1 MQYSQTIKNLVAGI
15 SQQPPMLRLP
25 EQLAEQ
31 VNALSTEADGLT
43 KRPPTCLVRN
53 LVIPLTETSEPYV
66 HFAVRDQYERYM
78 MIFHEGEVSV
88 FDLEGNRK
96 SVTYDAPRSYITVDK
111 PREELKCITVGDH
124 TFIINKNV
132 EPKMTSAMTPNYWLN
147 QGALIHVKQGQYGR
161 TYEIIADGKSIAS
174 YTTPDGSSADHTK
187 QIDTTYIATQL
198 AEKCKTSGYTA
209 EVGQS
214 WLHIKGDITSLKTK
228 DGFNNQ
234 AMIGILTAVQR
245 FNLLPNTAP
254 KNYCVKVTGDPDG
267 NEAGSYYVRYDEGE
281 AVWKECARPNI
292 EAEIDPVTMPHALVR
307 EADGTFTFKTI
318 EWGQREAG
326 DEDSNPLP
334 SFIDIPFNDI
344 FFYRN
349 RLGLLS
355 GENIILSESGEYFD
369 FWMATASDVLDTDPI
384 DIPATTSEVNI
395 LYHAVTF
402 NGELYI
408 FSADKQF
415 VFSVDTVL
423 SPKNCALVEVTSF
436 HSSPKCTPKSA
447 GKNLYFTTER
457 NKYTSVKEYYNVQNI
472 ADIKNA
478 QDISNH
484 IPSYIPNSV
493 YQIISGQDENILF
506 FLTSGKRNNIYVYKY
521 LFLEEQRMQSSF
533 SRWEFDGSIVGG
545 FFYGSTLYLLTVRG
559 TLVTLEKMHFNS
571 IEPDYE
577 IEPYKAHLDRKVI
590 LPQGTFDPVYEVTKY
605 SLEDIYPDT
614 MRVGILTQEGKYIE
628 TEVDDDGV
636 FTLQG
641 DYSNENMIVGIPYEM
656 TAELS
661 PIYMKKRN
669 QNGQMTETYTNGR
682 LQIGELLMNYS
693 NTGYFEVETRFIGG
707 TTYTVRMTGKSM
719 KGYSLGDIPNETG
732 IFKIPIRAQN
742 TAVTI
747 TIRSSAP
754 LPVHLNGY
762 EWRGTFIQKTRGV

>member
-43 KRPPTCLVRN
+43 KRPPTCLVKN
-53 LVIPLTETSEPYV
+53 LNLTLTQDAEPYV

-78 MIFHEGEVSV
+78 MVFENNTVAV
-88 FDLEGNRK
+88 FDLEGNK
-96 SVTYDAPRSYITVDK
+96 KTVNFEEGNSYIAVDK
-111 PREELKCITVGDH
+111 PREELKCITVGDY
-124 TFIINKNV
+124 TFIINKNIT
-132 EPKMTSAMTPNYWLN
+132 PAMSTAKTTNYWSS

-161 TYEIIADGKSIAS
+161 TYEVTVNGKVIATH
-174 YTTPDGSSADHTK
+174 TTPDGSDKAHTA
-187 QIDTTYIATQL
+187 QIDTTYIAKQL
-198 AEKCKTSGYTA
+198 ASQCTTNGYTA
-209 EVGQS
+209 TVGQS
-214 WLHIKGDITSLKTK
+214 WFRIKGTITRLKTK

-234 AMIGILTAVQR
+234 AMIGIINTVQR
-245 FNLLPNTAP
+245 FNLLPSTAP
-254 KNYCVKVTGDPDG
+254 ANYCVKVAGDPDES
-267 NEAGSYYVRYDEGE
+267 EAGSYYVRYDESE
-281 AVWKECARPNI
+281 AVWKECAKPNI
-292 EAEIDPVTMPHALVR
+292 LNTIEPATMPHALVR

-318 EWGQREAG
+318 EWGQREIG
-326 DEDSNPLP
+326 DDDSNPLP
-334 SFIDIPFNDI
+334 SFIGTPFNEI
-344 FFYRN
+344 FFFRN
-349 RLGLLS
+349 RLGLLA
-355 GENIILSESGEYFD
+355 GENIIMSESGEYFD

-415 VFSVDTVL
+415 VFSINTVL

-436 HSSPKCTPKSA
+436 HSSPKCMPKSA

-457 NKYTSVKEYYNVQNI
+457 RQYTSVKEYYNVQNV

-506 FLTSGKRNNIYVYKY
+506 FLTNGKKDNIYLYKY
-521 LFLEEQRMQSSF
+521 LFLEEQRIQSSF
-533 SRWEFDGSIVGG
+533 SRWEFDGNIMGG
-545 FFYGSTLYLLTVRG
+545 FFYGSTLYLLIVRG
-559 TLVTLEKMHFNS
+559 MTATLEKMNFNS

-577 IEPYKAHLDRKVI
+577 IEPYKAHLDRKTVI
-590 LPQGTFDPVYEVTKY
+590 PQGTFNSVDETTTFSVWN
-605 SLEDIYPDT
+605 LYPDLPL
-614 MRVGILTQEGKYIE
+614 VGLLTQEGKYIE
-628 TEVDDDGV
+628 AEVDSGGY

-641 DYSNENMIVGIPYEM
+641 DYSEENIIVGIPYEM
-656 TAELS
+656 YAQLS

-693 NTGYFEVETRFIGG
+693 NTGYFEVETIFIGG
-707 TTYTVRMTGKSM
+707 NSFTARMTGKRL
-719 KGYSLGDIPNETG
+719 KDYQVGEIPNETG
-732 IFKIPIRAQN
+732 IFKLPVRSLN

-747 TIRSSAP
+747 NIKSKSP